1 MQWWRW
7 ADSGRSMIEWG
18 TTACNPETDVGCVR
32 SGSKSAT
39 FMKSEEGGV
48 RHRDAMSDRIPQT
61 TSYRTMGFESLA
73 ARHSQPIKM
82 DQVFFAE
89 REQK

>member
-1 MQWWRW
+1 
-7 ADSGRSMIEWG
+7 MIEWG

-61 TSYRTMGFESLA
+61 YKLSDHGVRISCGPPLST
-73 ARHSQPIKM
+73 H
-82 DQVFFAE
+82 
-89 REQK
+89 